1 MYFLPCI
8 DLYGSALTVFSDEEG
23 MTFFIFM
30 LVDCLCST
38 FAFVVYLVSF
48 CDNICAFKKANYTV
62 KDAKGGLVCNG
73 GKGDVK
79 LLEFG
84 DATSRISR

>member
-1 MYFLPCI
+1 MSRAWHFC
-8 DLYGSALTVFSDEEG
+8 FSLL
-23 MTFFIFM
+23 
-30 LVDCLCST
+30 LVDCLCCT

-48 CDNICAFKKANYTV
+48 CDKICPFKKANYTV

-79 LLEFG
+79 LFEFDG
-84 DATSRISR
+84 ATSSTST